1 MTVMYLSGN
10 VILTCVFAFIGGAL
24 NCAGNTVFN
33 AALMLALPEERRSAI
48 LGFLSS
54 ACSGG
59 MALSSLIYG
68 FLGELF
74 PLYIVFTVGGILS
87 LAPMIYLCFHKQ
99 TKKFVIENCD

>member
-1 MTVMYLSGN
+1 
-10 VILTCVFAFIGGAL
+10 
-24 NCAGNTVFN
+24 
-33 AALMLALPEERRSAI
+33 
-48 LGFLSS
+48 
-54 ACSGG
+54 
-59 MALSSLIYG
+59 MALSALIYG